1 MGEDERMTW
10 CSVVLVLVCMVHGG
24 AGTGLGAMP
33 SYRDETHPLLTVLHT
48 EPHSITLLIKPM
60 QYKQDTM
67 VRLLYERVPARK
79 SPSMLHL
86 SDPVIEVIPLTRP
99 HLSHTISELPMGKYI
114 VCGQAMLMG
123 EVFQASCFETLIHR
137 LDTNTLQVG
146 VKVIIVMSL
155 VMVLMVMVYAL
166 CTRYARKRTRIKKR

>member
-1 MGEDERMTW
+1 
-10 CSVVLVLVCMVHGG
+10 MVHGG
-24 AGTGLGAMP
+24 AGTGAMP
-33 SYRDETHPLLTVLHT
+33 SYRDPLLTVLHT

-67 VRLLYERVPARK
+67 VRLLYERVPASK

-123 EVFQASCFETLIHR
+123 EVFQASCFETHIHR
-137 LDTNTLQVG
+137 LDNNTLQVG

-155 VMVLMVMVYAL
+155 VMVVMVMVYAVVYQI
-166 CTRYARKRTRIKKR
+166 CKKKNKN